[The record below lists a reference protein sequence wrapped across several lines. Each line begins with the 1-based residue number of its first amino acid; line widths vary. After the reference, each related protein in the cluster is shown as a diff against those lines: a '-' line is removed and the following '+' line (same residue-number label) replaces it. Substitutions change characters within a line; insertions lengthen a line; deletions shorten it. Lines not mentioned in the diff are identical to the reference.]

1 MLTIPRESNLFKYT
15 DDYYHNP
22 HSNSIINGNS
32 NYQINQSTNA
42 FLNDHLDIEHKSIEV
57 VEHEHLNKN
66 IITNTTTTDN
76 VDVSKDN
83 RNCLTPIV
91 PSATLISL
99 DQNHQHHSDLQLN
112 QSVIEDT
119 SSIIAL
125 SSLDKSVLNST
136 SLSSSLSSSHIDYR
150 SSNSNINETLFHIC
164 EFSNNIHNNTNTNSN
179 RYPLYNLPCS
189 MDYCSNKLVQQNDER
204 NRSFTSYKMLQ
215 NTTTMNEYPKIKQS
229 NDVLTTINSVYDDQV
244 VYRQSSLIN
253 HQPHVQCVNNYQ
265 NLGSKTNEFN
275 TRHSNSDQ
283 QNHSYSNY
291 YFHNQN
297 NNNNNELDKKELQI
311 VRNKKS
317 DFILIRQRNR
327 RKPRILFSQTQI
339 YELERR
345 FKQQRYLSSQERE
358 QMANNLKMSAQQV
371 KIWFQNRRYKLKRQV
386 QDKNLEE
393 ASALHHHLQTYSI
406 PLLQQSTELCNH
418 ATSITNSSLYNIV
431 NQVDDVYH
439 QIQNRTR
446 FPEMNTYEW
455 ANIFSQTY
463 SNNTTTT
470 VTAAGITNNGRNTI
484 SYSMEPAFSNPLI
497 NSDKISSS
505 LTNLNEERSTKYPSQ
520 FSSLSSYS
528 DSKLLPHHFNEN
540 TVTDL
545 SYPADQAR
553 SVLPSLL
560 PLSRMHQFHI
570 DFDSTNESSVLSIHN
585 EQKFSNPNTS
595 LSQLQYT
602 HEQNNSENGDVN
614 SQFTNNV
621 GVIDMNFNNSVNNNN
636 YSYNHD
642 DLTKILNSNSSLNNV
657 TPQVDLSVSFLNSIK
672 NQPNQ
677 SLRNFCNSDLY
688 DNYFVMKKHLQSLPT
703 SSQLTS
709 TIDITTGFPLFSST
723 AALTSESSVVSE
735 TPNTTET
742 YMKLEQFHQNPNW
755 FPNNLFFSSNLSNH
769 SNNDLAM
776 STSKD
781 RSQFNQTNTIFP
793 LSTYNEYNEEIQNIR
808 NNDSN
813 LPHYMTKIN
822 LEYQTVLNV
831 AKAAFQCENMIL
843 NKKRIPFT
851 NHTVLETNEQENNEE
866 EEEDDGCHRNQ
877 TDEENDKS
885 DEFIAYR
892 EYQ

>member
-1 MLTIPRESNLFKYT
+1 MWK
-15 DDYYHNP
+15 
-22 HSNSIINGNS
+22 
-32 NYQINQSTNA
+32 
-42 FLNDHLDIEHKSIEV
+42 
-57 VEHEHLNKN
+57 
-66 IITNTTTTDN
+66 
-76 VDVSKDN
+76 
-83 RNCLTPIV
+83 
-91 PSATLISL
+91 
-99 DQNHQHHSDLQLN
+99 
-112 QSVIEDT
+112 
-119 SSIIAL
+119 
-125 SSLDKSVLNST
+125 
-136 SLSSSLSSSHIDYR
+136 
-150 SSNSNINETLFHIC
+150 
-164 EFSNNIHNNTNTNSN
+164 
-179 RYPLYNLPCS
+179 
-189 MDYCSNKLVQQNDER
+189 
-204 NRSFTSYKMLQ
+204 
-215 NTTTMNEYPKIKQS
+215 
-229 NDVLTTINSVYDDQV
+229 
-244 VYRQSSLIN
+244 
-253 HQPHVQCVNNYQ
+253 
-265 NLGSKTNEFN
+265 
-275 TRHSNSDQ
+275 
-283 QNHSYSNY
+283 
-291 YFHNQN
+291 
-297 NNNNNELDKKELQI
+297 
-311 VRNKKS
+311 
-317 DFILIRQRNR
+317 
-327 RKPRILFSQTQI
+327 
-339 YELERR
+339 
-345 FKQQRYLSSQERE
+345 
-358 QMANNLKMSAQQV
+358 V

-528 DSKLLPHHFNEN
+528 DSN
-540 TVTDL
+540 
-545 SYPADQAR
+545 
-553 SVLPSLL
+553 
-560 PLSRMHQFHI
+560 
-570 DFDSTNESSVLSIHN
+570 
-585 EQKFSNPNTS
+585 
-595 LSQLQYT
+595 
-602 HEQNNSENGDVN
+602 
-614 SQFTNNV
+614 
-621 GVIDMNFNNSVNNNN
+621 VNNNN